1 LLKLF
6 EVFYGAGVLD
16 SELRGHDNNTW
27 GWNGIPGNCTWMK
40 FVDTNR
46 SEHTACREEFRIFIL
61 NTKIKKYHTVI
72 ESCKQRG
79 WRI

>member
-27 GWNGIPGNCTWMK
+27 G
-40 FVDTNR
+40 
-46 SEHTACREEFRIFIL
+46 
-61 NTKIKKYHTVI
+61 
-72 ESCKQRG
+72 
-79 WRI
+79 